1 MVARSEAATEAVA
14 AVTVEDM
21 AAAAVTAVVA
31 ASRAAAS
38 VVETTTVEEA
48 AEAAIEEANREAAV
62 ATVAEV
68 VTTVAAAMTATATAS
83 AIVTASAAATE
94 IATENVAATE
104 TVAVTETATE
114 GAIQEIETGTTSAL
128 LLSCAQPLAD
138 CWSGVRAGID
148 IMEAAAAAAAIES
161 ESEIEIGT
169 HSSARF
175 TLHARPVH
183 CVSPLLWPPRCAH
196 VRYIWLL
203 GKVLK
208 GYVISVC
215 SHGLR
220 AITAVITVGSRSRVV
235 VRVSLCSSYY

>member
-1 MVARSEAATEAVA
+1 MVARSEAATEVVA

-21 AAAAVTAVVA
+21 AAAAVTAVAA

-48 AEAAIEEANREAAV
+48 EAAIEEANREAAV
-62 ATVAEV
+62 ATVPEV
-68 VTTVAAAMTATATAS
+68 VTTVAAAMTVTVTAS

-104 TVAVTETATE
+104 TVAVTETGTE
-114 GAIQEIETGTTSAL
+114 GAIQEIETGTSSAL

-138 CWSGVRAGID
+138 CWSGVGPGID
-148 IMEAAAAAAAIES
+148 IMEAAAAAAIES

>member
-1 MVARSEAATEAVA
+1 MVARSEAATEVVA

-38 VVETTTVEEA
+38 VVETTTVEE

-114 GAIQEIETGTTSAL
+114 GAIQEIETGTSSAL

>member
-48 AEAAIEEANREAAV
+48 EAAIEEANREAAV
-62 ATVAEV
+62 ATVPGV
-68 VTTVAAAMTATATAS
+68 VTPVAAAMTVTVTAS

>member
-1 MVARSEAATEAVA
+1 MVARSEAATEVVA

-21 AAAAVTAVVA
+21 AAAAVTAVAA

-48 AEAAIEEANREAAV
+48 EAAIEEANREAAV
-62 ATVAEV
+62 ATVPEV
-68 VTTVAAAMTATATAS
+68 VTTVAAAMTVTVTAS

>member
-21 AAAAVTAVVA
+21 AAAAVTAVAA

-104 TVAVTETATE
+104 TVAVTETGTE
-114 GAIQEIETGTTSAL
+114 GAIQEIETGTSSAL

-138 CWSGVRAGID
+138 CWSGVGPGID
-148 IMEAAAAAAAIES
+148 IMEAAAAAAIES

>member
-38 VVETTTVEEA
+38 VVETTTVEE